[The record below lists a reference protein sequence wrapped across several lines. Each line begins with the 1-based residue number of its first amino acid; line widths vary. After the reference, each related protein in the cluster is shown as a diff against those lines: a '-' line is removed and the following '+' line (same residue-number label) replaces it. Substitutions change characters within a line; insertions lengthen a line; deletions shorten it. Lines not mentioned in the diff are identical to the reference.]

1 MGIEMTR
8 EQIVS
13 LVISLKEEGT
23 SGQVSLE
30 EVARRFDVQVLT
42 DDLPESIA
50 GYAAEDSNN
59 RFVVI
64 GNSLS
69 PKDREWTLAHELAH
83 VPFGIRNDEMA
94 DSFAGEFL
102 FLKRAEELYEAI
114 KLVPQQCS
122 SDPTSLLGLS
132 DAALDLYL
140 LERHLVD
147 ENKRLLARHLA
158 GSVALVGG
166 AAIVAC
172 VIGYG
177 ISKLEEYFAPPRKTA

>member
-8 EQIVS
+8 EEIVS

-83 VPFGIRNDEMA
+83 VPFGIRDDKMA
-94 DSFAGEFL
+94 DSFAAEFL
-102 FLKRAEELYEAI
+102 FLKRATELHEGI
-114 KLVPQQCS
+114 KAVPQQFS
-122 SDPTSLLGLS
+122 SDPTGLHGLS

-140 LERHLVD
+140 LEKHLID
-147 ENKRLLARHLA
+147 EDKRLLARHLT
-158 GSVALVGG
+158 GSVAMVGG
-166 AAIVAC
+166 IAIVAC
-172 VIGYG
+172 VVGYG
-177 ISKLEEYFAPPRKTA
+177 ISKLLDYFDPPRKTA